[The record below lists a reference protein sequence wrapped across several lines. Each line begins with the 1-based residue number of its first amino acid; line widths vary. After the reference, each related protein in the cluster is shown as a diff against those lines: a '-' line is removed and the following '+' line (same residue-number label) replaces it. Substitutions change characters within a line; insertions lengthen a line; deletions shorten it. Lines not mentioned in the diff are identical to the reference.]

1 MGGVNSCAQGSLG
14 TCRRVEKQAVLSV
27 PFSVRFFFFFLN
39 ARLPQSLLSLKWFKL
54 HVLLKLGFSV
64 RAFGE

>member
-1 MGGVNSCAQGSLG
+1 MCTGQPGYLQACGKTGS
-14 TCRRVEKQAVLSV
+14 AVRAFFRAFL
-27 PFSVRFFFFFLN
+27 FFFFLT